1 MSENRKKILQML
13 ADGKIN
19 VDEAQRLLAL
29 VNSETEGENRTG
41 SVGQKTKSA
50 PRYMHVIVEPK
61 PGVSRENGKHDH
73 HGKVNVRVPFGL
85 IRAGIKLATLI
96 PSDAAEHVDKAFKEK
111 GFSFNIRRLKEEDL
125 EELVTALQDSE
136 INVDTEYEL
145 IRINAE

>member
-1 MSENRKKILQML
+1 MSESHKKILQML
-13 ADGKIN
+13 ADGKIS

-41 SVGQKTKSA
+41 NMGQKTRSS
-50 PRYMHVIVEPK
+50 PRYMHIIVEPK
-61 PGVSRENGKHDH
+61 PGVSRKDVKHDL

-96 PSDAAEHVDKAFKEK
+96 PSEAAEHVDKAFKEK
-111 GFSFNIRRLKEEDL
+111 GFSFDIRRIKEEDL

-145 IRINAE
+145 IRINAD